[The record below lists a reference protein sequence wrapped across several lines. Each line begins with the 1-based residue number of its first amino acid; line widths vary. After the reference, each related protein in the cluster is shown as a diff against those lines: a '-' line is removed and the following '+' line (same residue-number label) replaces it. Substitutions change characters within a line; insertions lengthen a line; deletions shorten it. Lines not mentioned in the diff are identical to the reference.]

1 MFISKHSRVRD
12 YPSPEFCP
20 TLSIWMKGR
29 SQFSF
34 QDERM
39 RLVDNLSVSSVN
51 VGGPEATRPHIRGTL
66 KNGMMDLM
74 IDGGEGARALCM
86 GNLHGRKDLN
96 GNHSPADSEARRG
109 TGADQES
116 ISSGL
121 QNPWDKT

>member
-1 MFISKHSRVRD
+1 MFISNHSRVRG
-12 YPSPEFCP
+12 YLSPEFCP

-51 VGGPEATRPHIRGTL
+51 VGGPEATRLHIRGTL

-74 IDGGEGARALCM
+74 IDGGEGARASFAWGICM
-86 GNLHGRKDLN
+86 
-96 GNHSPADSEARRG
+96 E
-109 TGADQES
+109 E
-116 ISSGL
+116 
-121 QNPWDKT
+121 KT